1 MTQTTTMTKKPT
13 WASLFA
19 PIGLA
24 IRPQQELLGNAIISC
39 FDEKQNLVAESLVGT
54 GKSYAALIPMIEKIQ
69 AAKKEKKS
77 YRGIISTETIGL
89 QQQYVNK
96 DLPFLESKYPGFT
109 YMALKGRGNYLCM
122 NHVKQN
128 ARGNTWVASTE
139 RKLDAMRGRIVEGD
153 RSELERLLNTEI
165 SDHEWSFLAGESVR
179 CAEGKCTKEDC
190 WSTKARARALASDLV
205 VVNHAILRVDAD
217 TRDGAG
223 DFAGETFLGPVDA
236 LVVDEAHTLSNV
248 LVDGWT
254 EELSEWEVLQK
265 SGSIV
270 TAVDLCVSSG
280 LMDDGGLGRRASD
293 VGDGVSD
300 FLKSVVKFFGHLH
313 EDTVKSQGWG
323 SVEDIICLKYISSG
337 GASAGLRVSLEEYE
351 VQGVARLEEAIKVY
365 TDVYEYLKKCVV
377 IYDDMGIK
385 KGRRKIT
392 KGRTAAKDLLGILGK
407 IHTAMCSSEGT
418 VVEYGTPYV
427 VVGSGYERRNGERT
441 IRLKVIPLDISQRAA
456 EIWKGRS
463 CVLMSG
469 TMRDLTDGTFK
480 YVVKSLGFP
489 DHKEIFTDSPFDH
502 AKQQLVYVTN
512 AKKEPIQI
520 PGAQFSLEEMEALI
534 RAADGRSLVLFTS
547 NKELDAAVGHFRKL
561 VAAGDFP
568 WRVLA
573 QEKGTNKQKLAD
585 DFRSDKHAVLF
596 ASKSFFTGNDFVG
609 ETLSLVILAKFPLPR
624 YDAVCKEQI
633 KWWRSKG
640 FPRFYEMKAL
650 EVFHQAAGRL
660 IRSNTDT
667 GVVALLDQRA
677 MDTST
682 SVYKT
687 ARLGVNGLGSPV
699 VQSIEEV
706 QRCLS
711 VTSVV

>member
-1 MTQTTTMTKKPT
+1 MTQTTIATKSPT

-19 PIGLA
+19 TVGLS
-24 IRPQQELLGNAIISC
+24 IRPQQEVLGNAIISC
-39 FDEKQNLVAESLVGT
+39 FDNKENLVAESLVGT
-54 GKSYAALIPMIEKIQ
+54 GKSYAALIPMIQKILD
-69 AAKKEKKS
+69 AKKQNKA
-77 YRGIISTETIGL
+77 YRGVISTETIGL

-96 DLPFLESKYPGFT
+96 DLPFLESKFPGFK

-139 RKLDAMRGRIVEGD
+139 RKLDGMRGRIQEGD
-153 RSELERLLNTEI
+153 RSELEKLLGQEI
-165 SDHEWSFLAGESVR
+165 TDHEWSFLAGESVR
-179 CAEGKCTKEDC
+179 CAEGKCKPEDC

-223 DFAGETFLGPVDA
+223 DFAGETFLGPIDA
-236 LVVDEAHTLSNV
+236 LVVDEAHTLANV

-265 SGSIV
+265 GGAIV
-270 TAVDLCVSSG
+270 TGVDLCASLG
-280 LMDDGGLGRRASD
+280 LKDDGGLGRRASD
-293 VGDGVSD
+293 AGDGIAD
-300 FLKSVVKFFGHLH
+300 YLKSVVKFFGHLH
-313 EDTVKSQGWG
+313 EDTIKYQGWG
-323 SVEDIICLKYISSG
+323 SIEDVICLKYISGSS
-337 GASAGLRVSLEEYE
+337 ASPGLRVSLEEYE
-351 VQGVARLEEAIKVY
+351 ELGVKRIEQAIDTY
-365 TDVYEYLKKCVV
+365 TEVFEYLKECVKN
-377 IYDDMGIK
+377 YDDMGIK

-392 KGRTAAKDLLGILGK
+392 KARTAAKDLLSILGK
-407 IHTAMCSSEGT
+407 IHEAMQSTQGT
-418 VVEYGTPYV
+418 VVEFGTPYV
-427 VVGSGYERRNGERT
+427 VVASGYERRNGERSV
-441 IRLKVIPLDISQRAA
+441 RLKIIPLDISVRAA
-456 EIWKGRS
+456 EIWKTRS

-489 DHKEIFTDSPFDH
+489 DHREIFTDSPFDH
-502 AKQQLVYVTN
+502 STQQLVYVTN
-512 AKKEPIQI
+512 AKKNPLQL
-520 PGAQFSLEEMEALI
+520 PGAQFSLEEMEDLI

-547 NKELDAAVGHFRKL
+547 NKELEAAVAHFRGL
-561 VAAGDFP
+561 AASGDFP

-660 IRSNTDT
+660 IRSATDT

-677 MDTST
+677 MDAST

-687 ARLGVNGLGSPV
+687 ARLGVEGLGSPV

-706 QRCLS
+706 RKCLS
-711 VTSVV
+711 VKSVV